1 MNGCFRVCV
10 VLSPEFS
17 IIFQAWPRAETFLL
31 AEPLRA
37 VFALP
42 LMSEDTE
49 APTDFI
55 RQMVATDLASG
66 KCDGRVQTRFP
77 PEPNG
82 YLQIGH
88 AKAICLN
95 FEIARDFGG
104 QCNLRFDD
112 TNPEKESDEF
122 VRAIK
127 EDIRW
132 LGYDWARVC
141 FASDYFEQLFQWAIQ
156 LIESG
161 DAYVDELDQEQI
173 REFRGSLTEPGK
185 NSPYRDR
192 PAAESVALFER
203 MRAGEFDDGKMVL
216 RAKIDMAHPNMNMRD
231 PIMYRIKRMHHHR
244 LGEAWPIY
252 PSYDF
257 THGQSDS
264 IEQVTHSLCSLE
276 FEDHRPLYDWFIEK
290 LGIFPSKQSEFA
302 RLNLTY
308 TVVSKRKLRE
318 LVEGGQVEG
327 WDDPRMPTISGMRRR
342 GYPAAA
348 IRRFCRKVGITKTPS
363 TSDIA
368 LLEHAVRDEL
378 NRSAVRRMAVMNP
391 LEIELTNWPE
401 DEVIEVD
408 GVNNPEDEACGTR
421 KIPFAKRIFI
431 ECEDFRE
438 EANKKF
444 FRLKKG
450 GEVRLRYAYIIKCDG
465 VEKDASGKITK
476 LYCSVDLDTLNKN
489 PEDRKVKGVI
499 HWVSADHAVKAQVKL
514 FDRLFSVE
522 KPEAD
527 KERRFLDFVNPDSL
541 KDASA
546 LCEPSLADIE
556 AGQTCQFERIG
567 YFCADNIYSAPGS
580 PVFNRTVSLR
590 DSWSKKNK

>member
-1 MNGCFRVCV
+1 
-10 VLSPEFS
+10 
-17 IIFQAWPRAETFLL
+17 
-31 AEPLRA
+31 
-37 VFALP
+37 
-42 LMSEDTE
+42 
-49 APTDFI
+49 
-55 RQMVATDLASG
+55 MVAADVASG
-66 KCDGRVQTRFP
+66 KHGGRVQTRFP

-95 FEIARDFGG
+95 FDIAAEFGG
-104 QCNLRFDD
+104 LCNLRFDD

-122 VRAIK
+122 VRAIQ

-132 LGYDWARVC
+132 LGYDWAKIC
-141 FASDYFEQLFQWAIQ
+141 FASDYFEQLYLWAIQ
-156 LIESG
+156 LIELG
-161 DAYVDELDQEQI
+161 DAYVDELDPEAI
-173 REFRGSLTEPGK
+173 REYRGTLTEPGK

-192 PAAESVALFER
+192 PTAESLDLFRR
-203 MRAGEFDDGKMVL
+203 MRAGEFADGAMVL
-216 RAKIDMAHPNMNMRD
+216 RAKIDMAHPNMNLRD
-231 PIMYRIKRMHHHR
+231 PVMYRIKRMHHHR
-244 LGEAWPIY
+244 VGDAWPIY

-264 IEQVTHSLCSLE
+264 LEEVTHSLCSLE

-290 LGIFPSKQSEFA
+290 LGIFPSKQTEFA

-318 LVEGGQVEG
+318 LVEGGYVTG
-327 WDDPRMPTISGMRRR
+327 WDDPQMPTLSGMRRR

-348 IRRFCRKVGITKTPS
+348 IRQFCRKVGITKTPS

-378 NRSAVRRMAVMNP
+378 NRTAVRRMAVFDP

-401 DEVIEVD
+401 GDVIEVE
-408 GVNNPEDEACGTR
+408 GINNPEDATAGSR
-421 KIPFAKRIFI
+421 KIPFGKCLFI
-431 ECEDFRE
+431 ERDDFRE
-438 EANKKF
+438 EANRKF

-450 GEVRLRYAYIIKCDG
+450 GEVRLRFGYIIKCEE
-465 VEKDASGKITK
+465 VEKDATGNITK

-499 HWVSADHAVKAQVKL
+499 HWVSAQAAVEISVRQ
-514 FDRLFSVE
+514 FERLFTVE

-527 KERRFLDFVNPDSL
+527 KTRNFLEFVNPDSRAEV
-541 KDASA
+541 KA
-546 LCEPSLADIE
+546 LGEPGLADL
-556 AGQTCQFERIG
+556 APGVTCQFERVG
-567 YFCADNIYSAPGS
+567 YFCVDSVDSKPGN
-580 PVFNRTVSLR
+580 PVFNRTVGLR
-590 DSWSKKNK
+590 DSSVSKED